1 MNNNESTGNLEFEQW
16 ANKLEHMSDQE
27 VSYEIYQRILNH
39 SDIDKDS
46 LRLFSEAYEY
56 CIKLINQGKNLE
68 PNLLKIYLQDIK
80 GENIMLDKEYKV
92 KLVDFG
98 FATNK
103 TQGKLT
109 TFLGTLNYA
118 APELHLHQPY

>member
-1 MNNNESTGNLEFEQW
+1 MSNKKYIYDNETSGNPEFEQW

-27 VSYEIYQRILNH
+27 VSYEIYQRIMNH

-56 CIKLINQGKNLE
+56 CMKLINQGKNLE

-80 GENIMLDKEYKV
+80 GENINEVNIVNLFILLSMCGIEFSTVNMTK
-92 KLVDFG
+92 
-98 FATNK
+98 
-103 TQGKLT
+103 
-109 TFLGTLNYA
+109 
-118 APELHLHQPY
+118 

>member
-1 MNNNESTGNLEFEQW
+1 MANKNYDNETSGNPEFEHW

-27 VSYEIYQRILNH
+27 VSYEIYQRIMNH

-80 GENIMLDKEYKV
+80 GEDINEVNIVNLFILLSMCGIEFSTVNMTK
-92 KLVDFG
+92 
-98 FATNK
+98 
-103 TQGKLT
+103 
-109 TFLGTLNYA
+109 
-118 APELHLHQPY
+118 

>member
-1 MNNNESTGNLEFEQW
+1 MPNKKHVYDNETSGNPEFEQW
-16 ANKLEHMSDQE
+16 ANKLEHMTDQE
-27 VSYEIYQRILNH
+27 VSYEIYQRIMNH

-80 GENIMLDKEYKV
+80 GENINEVNIVNLFVLLSMCGIEFSTVNMPK
-92 KLVDFG
+92 
-98 FATNK
+98 
-103 TQGKLT
+103 
-109 TFLGTLNYA
+109 
-118 APELHLHQPY
+118 

>member
-1 MNNNESTGNLEFEQW
+1 MSNKKYVYDNETSGNPEFEQW

-27 VSYEIYQRILNH
+27 VSYEIYQRIMNH

-80 GENIMLDKEYKV
+80 GENINEVNIVNLFILLSMCGIEFSTVNMTK
-92 KLVDFG
+92 
-98 FATNK
+98 
-103 TQGKLT
+103 
-109 TFLGTLNYA
+109 
-118 APELHLHQPY
+118 

>member
-1 MNNNESTGNLEFEQW
+1 MPNKKYVYDNETSGNPEFEQW

-27 VSYEIYQRILNH
+27 VSYEIYQRIMNH

-80 GENIMLDKEYKV
+80 GENINEVNIVNLFILLSMCGIEFSTVNMTK
-92 KLVDFG
+92 
-98 FATNK
+98 
-103 TQGKLT
+103 
-109 TFLGTLNYA
+109 
-118 APELHLHQPY
+118 

>member
-1 MNNNESTGNLEFEQW
+1 MSNKKYVYDNETSGNPEFEQW

-27 VSYEIYQRILNH
+27 VSYEIYQRIMNH

-56 CIKLINQGKNLE
+56 CMKLINQGKNLE

-80 GENIMLDKEYKV
+80 GENINEVNIVNLFILLSMCGIEFSTVNMTK
-92 KLVDFG
+92 
-98 FATNK
+98 
-103 TQGKLT
+103 
-109 TFLGTLNYA
+109 
-118 APELHLHQPY
+118 